1 MNTTF
6 RNVDRSTRRSVK
18 KQLTEE
24 YTELQACNQPHFG
37 GQAGRI
43 FLGGTKNK
51 FGVAT
56 YDTG

>member
-37 GQAGRI
+37 GQGN
-43 FLGGTKNK
+43 F
-51 FGVAT
+51 
-56 YDTG
+56 